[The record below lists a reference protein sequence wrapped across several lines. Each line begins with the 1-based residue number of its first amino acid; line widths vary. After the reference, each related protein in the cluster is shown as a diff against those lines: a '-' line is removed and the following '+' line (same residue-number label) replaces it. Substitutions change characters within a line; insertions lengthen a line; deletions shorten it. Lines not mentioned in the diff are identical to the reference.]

1 MFSFEHNLT
10 SWRLTLQITVNH
22 PDHHCVC
29 HSVMP
34 LANPISLVVDPSVYG
49 LDQATVAQ
57 VSKVHDDFADFL
69 CDAWFRGNIVLDRR

>member
-1 MFSFEHNLT
+1 
-10 SWRLTLQITVNH
+10 
-22 PDHHCVC
+22 
-29 HSVMP
+29 MP

-49 LDQATVAQ
+49 LDKATVAQ